1 MNAGS
6 TKSCCSPSD
15 SAGAAAKHGRQP
27 LSSRSCS
34 KTSTET
40 AVWFNLF
47 VRLGSATGYHCQTHR
62 TPNVSSPK
70 DLDRAAQASGL
81 TIRALSR
88 TREVSHGAGADDL
101 NNLGNE
107 RPNEG
112 DDSIPPGTRGQ
123 ADRH

>member
-47 VRLGSATGYHCQTHR
+47 VRLGSATGYYCQTHR
-62 TPNVSSPK
+62 TLNVSSPT
-70 DLDRAAQASGL
+70 DLDRAAEASGL

-88 TREVSHGAGADDL
+88 TTEESHGQGADGL
-101 NNLGNE
+101 NKRRKE
-107 RPNEG
+107 RPSEG
-112 DDSIPPGTRGQ
+112 D
-123 ADRH
+123 